1 MILFFYSSKQSHG
14 IHSSGDWLSERDSG
28 FPSSTKF
35 DFPTV
40 AQPHDLVFVPGAV
53 GLECLMYSF
62 SVA

>member
-14 IHSSGDWLSERDSG
+14 IHSSGDWLNDSG
-28 FPSSTKF
+28 FPSSTTF
-35 DFPTV
+35 YFPTV